1 MDAKGSC
8 RYIYGGLKTE
18 ISDGIRM
25 FKPQTLK
32 EAISLA
38 RMKDDQL
45 SRQRRFSRPAP
56 SPPMRSTISPPSF
69 NRDAPTVPA
78 TPIRRL
84 TWEEMQRRRAQ
95 NLCFNC
101 NDQFTAGHKC
111 REPRILMLEGYDG
124 TNTLLCDNEGEDQP
138 LQEIVETIT
147 EPEITL
153 YALTRW
159 AAPKTMCITTR
170 IGSSDVIALI
180 DNGSTHNFISERL
193 ANALRIPVVPTASF
207 TVRVANGEKLKC
219 QGRFEEVG
227 VDLQGTHFSLTLYSL
242 PLTGLDLVL
251 GIQWLEMLGSVV
263 CNWKQLT
270 MEFQWKN
277 QLRQLR
283 GMGDEGI
290 QIASITKLTKAI
302 HQNPAIFAI
311 CLQISTAEPHI

>member
-1 MDAKGSC
+1 
-8 RYIYGGLKTE
+8 
-18 ISDGIRM
+18 M

-69 NRDAPTVPA
+69 NRAAPRVPT

-84 TWEEMQRRRAQ
+84 IWEEMQRRRAQ

-101 NDQFTAGHKC
+101 NDRFTAGHKC

-124 TNTLLCDNEGEDQP
+124 SNTMLCDNEGEDQP

-153 YALTRW
+153 YALTGW
-159 AAPKTMCITTR
+159 AAPKTMRITAR

-180 DNGSTHNFISERL
+180 DSGSTHNFISKRL
-193 ANALRIPVVPTASF
+193 ANAL
-207 TVRVANGEKLKC
+207 
-219 QGRFEEVG
+219 
-227 VDLQGTHFSLTLYSL
+227 
-242 PLTGLDLVL
+242 
-251 GIQWLEMLGSVV
+251 
-263 CNWKQLT
+263 
-270 MEFQWKN
+270 
-277 QLRQLR
+277 
-283 GMGDEGI
+283 
-290 QIASITKLTKAI
+290 
-302 HQNPAIFAI
+302 
-311 CLQISTAEPHI
+311 

>member
-1 MDAKGSC
+1 LTEEEGRVLSWTNFEDELWARFGPSECEDFDEALSRIRQGGSL
-8 RYIYGGLKTE
+8 RDYQREFERLGNRVRGWTQRALVGTFMGGLKTE

-25 FKPQTLK
+25 FKPQMLK

-45 SRQRRFSRPAP
+45 SRQRRFNRPVP

-69 NRDAPTVPA
+69 NQAAPTVPT

-101 NDQFTAGHKC
+101 NDRFTTRHKC
-111 REPRILMLEGYDG
+111 HEPRILMLEGYDG
-124 TNTLLCDNEGEDQP
+124 SNTLLCDNEGEDQP

-153 YALTRW
+153 HALTGW
-159 AAPKTMCITTR
+159 AAPKTMRITAR

-180 DNGSTHNFISERL
+180 DSGSTHNFISKRL
-193 ANALRIPVVPTASF
+193 ANALRIPVVPTISF
-207 TVRVANGEKLKC
+207 TMRVANGEKLKC

-227 VDLQGTHFSLTLYSL
+227 VDL
-242 PLTGLDLVL
+242 
-251 GIQWLEMLGSVV
+251 
-263 CNWKQLT
+263 
-270 MEFQWKN
+270 
-277 QLRQLR
+277 
-283 GMGDEGI
+283 
-290 QIASITKLTKAI
+290 
-302 HQNPAIFAI
+302 
-311 CLQISTAEPHI
+311 